1 MRAMSDIG
9 RSIQILLVD
18 DEENILKSLQRLLID
33 EEFEVHMAT
42 SAEQGIAAIKG
53 LDNVGLIVSDQRM
66 PGMNGSEFLQ
76 FCREAVPDALR
87 ILLTGYSDISA
98 TIDAINKGGAFRYI
112 SKPWNDAEL
121 VQTIRD
127 AVRQYA
133 LFVENRRLNELVH
146 QQNEELQEWN
156 RNLKGRVLEQTT
168 AIRQKN
174 EELHGLLKR
183 VKEDYDAIIA
193 VFSGL
198 VEMHGGKLR
207 QHSRNVAD
215 LSVNAARELGISG
228 NDLETIRIAALL
240 HDIGEIGIPERILS
254 RGRDAMNA
262 DEQKEYR
269 QHPIRG
275 QVAIDTIEGL
285 RPAGLLIRHHH
296 ENLDGSGFPDKLAGN
311 AIPLGARIISF
322 ADHID
327 KASETCN
334 GDIADQALIKA
345 GLVVG
350 TQLDPSLQKTF
361 RKVARYTYFSLGVVD
376 KELVEVE
383 LDPKELQGGMLLSRD
398 VSTASGILL
407 LSRGVALDE
416 TKLAAIRRNY
426 ELDAPL
432 HGIFVMV
439 KR

>member
-1 MRAMSDIG
+1 MSDFDK
-9 RSIQILLVD
+9 SIQVLLVD
-18 DEENILKSLQRLLID
+18 DEENILKSLQRLFME

-42 SAEQGIAAIKG
+42 SAEQGITTLKQ

-76 FCREAVPDALR
+76 YCREAVPDALR

-98 TIDAINKGGAFRYI
+98 TIDAINKGGAYRYI
-112 SKPWNDAEL
+112 SKPWNDVEL

-133 LFVENRRLNELVH
+133 LLVENRRLNELVR

-168 AIRQKN
+168 AIRKKN
-174 EELHGLLKR
+174 EELHGLLNR

-215 LSVNAARELGISG
+215 LSVNAAKELGISG
-228 NDLETIRIAALL
+228 DDLETIRIAALL
-240 HDIGEIGIPERILS
+240 HDIGEIGIPERILNMN
-254 RGRDAMNA
+254 RDAMNA
-262 DEQKEYR
+262 DELKEYQ

-285 RPAGLLIRHHH
+285 RPAGLFIRHHH
-296 ENLDGSGFPDKLAGN
+296 ENLDGSGFPDKLVGD
-311 AIPLGARIISF
+311 AIPLGARIIAF

-327 KASETCN
+327 KASETCR
-334 GDIADQALIKA
+334 GDIADQALVKT

-350 TQLDPSLQKTF
+350 TQLDPSLQKAF
-361 RKVARYTYFSLGVVD
+361 RKVARFTYFSLGVEE

-383 LDPKELQGGMLLSRD
+383 LDPKELKEGMFLSRD
-398 VSTASGILL
+398 VSSASGILL
-407 LSRGVALDE
+407 LSRGVALDK
-416 TKLAAIRRNY
+416 TKLASIRRNY
-426 ELDAPL
+426 ELDAPP
-432 HGIFVMV
+432 HGVFVMV
-439 KR
+439 VKC

>member
-1 MRAMSDIG
+1 MSDIDN
-9 RSIQILLVD
+9 SIQVLLVD
-18 DEENILKSLQRLLID
+18 DEENILKSLQRILMD
-33 EEFEVHMAT
+33 EEFEVHTAA
-42 SAEQGIAAIKG
+42 SAEQGIAALKE
-53 LDNVGLIVSDQRM
+53 LVNVGLIVSDQRM

-76 FCREAVPDALR
+76 YCRETVPDALR
-87 ILLTGYSDISA
+87 ILLTGYSDVSA
-98 TIDAINKGGAFRYI
+98 TIDAINKGGAYRYI
-112 SKPWNDAEL
+112 SKPWNDDEL

-133 LFVENRRLNELVH
+133 LLMENRRLNELVR

-156 RNLKGRVLEQTT
+156 RSLKGRVLEQTT

-183 VKEDYDAIIA
+183 VKEDYDAIIS

-228 NDLETIRIAALL
+228 SDLETIRIAALL

-254 RGRDAMNA
+254 RARDTMNA
-262 DEQKEYR
+262 DELKAYQ

-275 QVAIDTIEGL
+275 QMAIDTIEGL

-296 ENLDGSGFPDKLAGN
+296 ENLDGSGFPDKLAGE
-311 AIPLGARIISF
+311 AIPLGARIIAF
-322 ADHID
+322 ADQID
-327 KASETCN
+327 TASETCS
-334 GDIADQALIKA
+334 GDIADQALVRA
-345 GLVVG
+345 GLSVG
-350 TQLDPSLQKTF
+350 TRLDPSLQKAF
-361 RKVARYTYFSLGVVD
+361 RKIARYTYYSLGAKE
-376 KELVEVE
+376 KELVEME
-383 LDPKELQGGMLLSRD
+383 LAPKELREGMILSRD
-398 VSTASGILL
+398 VSSASGILL

-416 TKLAAIRRNY
+416 IKLAAIRRNY

-432 HGIFVMV
+432 HGVFVMV

>member
-1 MRAMSDIG
+1 MSDTE
-9 RSIQILLVD
+9 RSIQVLLVD
-18 DEENILKSLQRLLID
+18 DEENILKSLQRLLME
-33 EEFEVHMAT
+33 EEFELHTAS
-42 SAEQGIAAIKG
+42 SAEQGIATLKE
-53 LDNVGLIVSDQRM
+53 LDNVGLIISDQRM

-76 FCREAVPDALR
+76 YCREAVPDAPR

-98 TIDAINKGGAFRYI
+98 TIDAINKGGAYRYI

-121 VQTIRD
+121 IQTIRD

-133 LFVENRRLNELVH
+133 LLMENRRLNEIVR

-174 EELHGLLKR
+174 EELHVLLKR
-183 VKEDYDAIIA
+183 VKEDYDEIIA

-207 QHSRNVAD
+207 QHSRNVAE

-240 HDIGEIGIPERILS
+240 HDIGEIGIPERILALD
-254 RGRDAMNA
+254 RDAMNA
-262 DEQKEYR
+262 DELKQYQ

-285 RPAGLLIRHHH
+285 RAAGLFIRHHH
-296 ENLDGSGFPDKLAGN
+296 ENLDGSGFPDRLAGDE
-311 AIPLGARIISF
+311 IPLGARIIAF

-327 KASETCN
+327 KASETCR
-334 GDIADQALIKA
+334 GDIADQALIKS
-345 GLVVG
+345 GFVVG
-350 TQLDPSLQKTF
+350 TQLDPSLQKVF
-361 RKVARYTYFSLGVVD
+361 RKVAPYTYFSMGAEE

-383 LDPKELQGGMLLSRD
+383 LDPKELKEGMFLSRD
-398 VSTASGILL
+398 VSSASGILL
-407 LSRGVALDE
+407 LGRGVALDV

-426 ELDAPL
+426 ELDAPP
-432 HGIFVMV
+432 HGVFVMV
-439 KR
+439 SR

>member
-1 MRAMSDIG
+1 MSDIE
-9 RSIQILLVD
+9 RSIQVLLVD
-18 DEENILKSLQRLLID
+18 DEENILKSLQRLLMD
-33 EEFEVHMAT
+33 EEFEVHTAS
-42 SAEQGIAAIKG
+42 SAEQGIAAVKG
-53 LDNVGLIVSDQRM
+53 LDNVGLIISDQRM

-76 FCREAVPDALR
+76 YCREAVPHALR
-87 ILLTGYSDISA
+87 ILLTGYSDITA
-98 TIDAINKGGAFRYI
+98 TIDAINKGGAYRYI
-112 SKPWNDAEL
+112 SKPWNDTEL
-121 VQTIRD
+121 TQTIRD

-133 LFVENRRLNELVH
+133 LLTENRRLNEIVR

-174 EELHGLLKR
+174 EELHVLLKR

-207 QHSRNVAD
+207 QHSRNVAE

-240 HDIGEIGIPERILS
+240 HDIGEIGIPERILALD
-254 RGRDAMNA
+254 REAMNA
-262 DEQKEYR
+262 EERKQYQ

-285 RPAGLLIRHHH
+285 RPAGMLIRHHH
-296 ENLDGSGFPDKLAGN
+296 ENLDGSGFPDRLAGD
-311 AIPLGARIISF
+311 AIPLGARIIAF

-327 KASETCN
+327 KASEVCR
-334 GDIADQALIKA
+334 GDISDQALVRA

-350 TQLDPSLQKTF
+350 MQLDPALQKAF
-361 RKVARYTYFSLGVVD
+361 RKVAHYTYFSMGAEE

-383 LDPKELQGGMLLSRD
+383 LDPKELKEGMFLSRD
-398 VSTASGILL
+398 VSSASGILL
-407 LSRGVALDE
+407 LSRGVALDV

-426 ELDAPL
+426 ELDAPS
-432 HGIFVMV
+432 HGVFVMV
-439 KR
+439 NR

>member
-1 MRAMSDIG
+1 MNDID
-9 RSIQILLVD
+9 RNIQVLLVD
-18 DEENILKSLQRLLID
+18 DEENILKSLQRLLME
-33 EEFEVHMAT
+33 EEFEVHIAS
-42 SAEQGIAAIKG
+42 SAEQGVTTLKH

-76 FCREAVPDALR
+76 YCHEVVPDALR

-98 TIDAINKGGAFRYI
+98 TIDAINKGGAYRYI
-112 SKPWNDAEL
+112 SKPWNDDEL
-121 VQTIRD
+121 VQTLRD
-127 AVRQYA
+127 AVRQYS
-133 LFVENRRLNELVH
+133 LLMENRRLNEIVR

-183 VKEDYDAIIA
+183 VQEDYDAIIA

-198 VEMHGGKLR
+198 VELHGGKLR

-228 NDLETIRIAALL
+228 NDLEAIRIAALL
-240 HDIGEIGIPERILS
+240 HDIGEIGIPERVLS
-254 RGRDAMNA
+254 RDRDAMNA
-262 DEQKEYR
+262 DELKQYQ

-275 QVAIDTIEGL
+275 QVAIDAIEGL

-296 ENLDGSGFPDKLAGN
+296 ENLDGSGFPDRLVGD
-311 AIPLGARIISF
+311 AIPLGARIIAF

-327 KASETCN
+327 KASETCR
-334 GDIADQALIKA
+334 GDVADQALIKA
-345 GLVVG
+345 GLGVG
-350 TQLDPSLQKTF
+350 TRLDPSLQQAF
-361 RKVARYTYFSLGVVD
+361 RKVARNTYVSLGVEV

-383 LDPKELQGGMLLSRD
+383 LDPKELKEGMLLSRD
-398 VSTASGILL
+398 VSSASGILL
-407 LSRGVALDE
+407 LSRGIQLDA
-416 TKLAAIRRNY
+416 TQLGAIRRNY
-426 ELDAPL
+426 RLDAPP
-432 HGIFVMV
+432 HGVFVLV
-439 KR
+439 RR